1 MPRSRRPIRLHRADS
16 AAEEHFHTVM
26 LNGWGTLYDV
36 DGVDVHVFD
45 VDERERAVF
54 PELGDKTQIAFENR
68 SLGGGSFDWREVA
81 VPEQARIDPDEHEQ
95 GPVIADDD
103 YVIQD
108 ARRGLGHEVYQGRR
122 LFGRFETKLDAVH
135 EINAAMQA
143 AGFYPNVWYVN
154 ERGNTDL
161 LDQHGRVIRSWV

>member
-45 VDERERAVF
+45 VDERERAMF

-68 SLGGGSFDWREVA
+68 SLGRGSWDWREVA
-81 VPEQARIDPDEHEQ
+81 VPEQALIESDEHAQ

-108 ARRGLGHEVYQGRR
+108 ARRGMGKEVYRGQR
-122 LFGRFETKLDAVH
+122 LFGKFETTRAALRAID
-135 EINAAMQA
+135 AAMQA
-143 AGFYPNVWYVN
+143 GGLYPNVWYVN

-161 LDQHGRVIRSWV
+161 LDQNGRVIRSWV